1 MTPHDEGVV
10 RHRIRPPETV
20 VRIAMRRAIGER
32 ELLWNLTLRDLR
44 SRYRRST
51 IGWAWS
57 MINPAVMTAIYTFVF
72 TVFFKVKPTPGVPS
86 GMTAYAFYLLGG
98 LLPWNALVNGVTGA
112 SAALVGGGGLMA
124 KVRFAREHLVLATVL
139 AMSAT
144 LLLELAVLAFMELIG
159 GYVVLHLA
167 PVVVLL
173 VVLLTLFIAGVSL
186 MVAALNLRYRDVQH
200 LMSIGF
206 LVWFYLTPVIY
217 PVELIPQR
225 FSIGALSLPLRSI
238 LGMNPMSRFV
248 LAFRNC
254 FYDVTLPGLGTMVGL
269 VAISCTTFFI
279 GYRFFIRRAPWFVE
293 EL

>member
-1 MTPHDEGVV
+1 MNRPSPRGRV
-10 RHRIRPPETV
+10 RRRPAETAV
-20 VRIAMRRAIGER
+20 PFAMRRAVGER

-72 TVFFKVKPTPGVPS
+72 TVFFKIHPTAGVPS

-112 SAALVGGGGLMA
+112 SAALIGGGGLMA

-139 AMSAT
+139 AMATT
-144 LLLELAVLAFMELIG
+144 LLLELAVLAIMELIG
-159 GYVVLHLA
+159 GYVVLHLV
-167 PVVVLL
+167 PIVLL
-173 VVLLTLFIAGVSL
+173 LVLLLTLFIAGVGFV
-186 MVAALNLRYRDVQH
+186 VAALNLRYRDVQH

-217 PVELIPQR
+217 PVELIPNR
-225 FSIGALSLPLRSI
+225 YSIGGLDFPLRSI

-254 FYDVTLPGLGTMVGL
+254 FYDITMPGFGTMAGL
-269 VAISCTTFFI
+269 VAISLATFLL